1 MPVLKWNA
9 FLSLF
14 VEIFRDRPVPHEH
27 PDHEK
32 CGQQGVFDESRLDLA
47 FLMSTF
53 KNGWFLNFRNFAT
66 FSFAKASPTWNS
78 TRMWG
83 SWWSGPTF
91 LGLFAQV
98 KSGNLKIPAE
108 YLNFDFSRS
117 RSERATSNACG
128 RSAEIR
134 RFPEKCVFGCKCI
147 YAYLLTTSPP
157 FKGPRKW
164 IIWLAMSHRRK

>member
-32 CGQQGVFDESRLDLA
+32 CDQQGVFDESRLDLA

-53 KNGWFLNFRNFAT
+53 KNGWFLNFRNFAI
-66 FSFAKASPTWNS
+66 FSSAKASPTWNS

-98 KSGNLKIPAE
+98 KIGNLKVPAE
-108 YLNFDFSRS
+108 YLNFDFPGADLK
-117 RSERATSNACG
+117 ERRQMPVEEVPKFVDSL
-128 RSAEIR
+128 RSA
-134 RFPEKCVFGCKCI
+134 FSDVSVFTFICSQ
-147 YAYLLTTSPP
+147 LPLS
-157 FKGPRKW
+157 
-164 IIWLAMSHRRK
+164 